1 MWRRTVLRSSVVLA
15 AAGVCVAGWNG
26 WAAAAQGTK
35 INSAAN
41 GFAFV
46 LPAGWKS
53 IPVNGSNV
61 SGLLKLAAKNDPK
74 LAQTLN
80 SQVEQ
85 ATERGTKVYAIGPVS
100 GQNAPNINVIVTS
113 GAGAPTGDAFAS
125 AVVGQAKQ
133 ELSSVG
139 ATHVT
144 ASVVHSQLGATAQST
159 YTLPSSISKGSPL
172 AGYQIYALHG
182 SRVYVVTITTTSA
195 ALDRSVANKVKG
207 SWTWK

>member
-1 MWRRTVLRSSVVLA
+1 MGGGGPGNQDQFRRQRVCLR
-15 AAGVCVAGWNG
+15 AAGRLE
-26 WAAAAQGTK
+26 
-35 INSAAN
+35 I
-41 GFAFV
+41 
-46 LPAGWKS
+46 
-53 IPVNGSNV
+53 
-61 SGLLKLAAKNDPK
+61 DPR
-74 LAQTLN
+74 QR
-80 SQVEQ
+80 QQRERIVEVGRQ
-85 ATERGTKVYAIGPVS
+85 ERSEVGPNAERGTKVYAIGPVS